1 MGQDGPLFLDEW
13 GMYRLLIVML
23 LLGAGSARA
32 ADAGLAEQCARLQDD
47 DTIHGYEPS
56 LHAGLLSAFSKL
68 FPASP
73 NPPDERAIEAGSHIR
88 CMDGR
93 LLACFTGAN
102 LPCEK
107 IDRGRANPGAEAFCR
122 DNPSAGGVPAYATG
136 HATIYSYRCVSG
148 RPEIDGTLF
157 TLDRRGFAAELW
169 TPLD

>member
-1 MGQDGPLFLDEW
+1 V
-13 GMYRLLIVML
+13 RKLLLVML
-23 LLGAGSARA
+23 LAAGAARA
-32 ADAGLAEQCARLQDD
+32 ADDGLAAHCARVRDD

-56 LHAGLLSAFSKL
+56 LHAGLVSAFERL

-73 NPPDERAIEAGSHIR
+73 APPDERAIETGAHIR

-102 LPCEK
+102 LPCAK
-107 IDRGRANPGAEAFCR
+107 MNRNPDNSGAQAFCR

-136 HATIYSYRCVSG
+136 HDTLYSYRCVSG
-148 RPEIDGTLF
+148 HPEIDATLF
-157 TLDRRGFAAELW
+157 TLDPRGFAAELW